1 MENASVTSAVSAVSS
16 SNNAKLL
23 YLWPAQSPDMQEAA
37 RQLGYYGYE
46 SRLLETPEQLIEAAA
61 TQTPTAIL
69 VDCALACKQGS
80 DQKTALFELAQ
91 RIPIA
96 CMSDQS
102 DIEARLAAVR
112 MGCQAYFTRPLDT
125 TSLLDTLD
133 RLTAPPQADAGKVLI
148 IDDSPAL
155 AAFYSA
161 NLNEAGFV
169 CQVVTDPL
177 KSLEALYDHPPELIL
192 LDMNMPGATG
202 QEIAKVIRQQDAYL
216 SIPIVFLSAESDVG
230 RQREAMSLGGDEFLQ
245 KPIQPEHLISAVRS
259 RVIRYR
265 SLRALMVRDSLTGL
279 LNHTSYKERL
289 RAEVARAKR
298 QNKTLSVA
306 MIDIDHFKN
315 VNDTYGHPAGDR
327 VIKNLSRLLKQR
339 LRGADVIGRYGGEEF
354 ALALPDTPVEIAL
367 NVINNLRES
376 FAAIEQHAGKEIFHK
391 TFSSGVAEYSPQN
404 PHLLDAEALLKAA
417 DEALYASK
425 HGGRNRVTAAVVD

>member
-1 MENASVTSAVSAVSS
+1 MENAPAPT
-16 SNNAKLL
+16 NNNGKLV
-23 YLWPAQSPDMQEAA
+23 YLWPAQSQDMQEAA
-37 RQLGYYGYE
+37 RQLGYYGFDA
-46 SRLLETPEQLIEAAA
+46 RLFDTPEQLVADTAAQA
-61 TQTPTAIL
+61 PTGIL
-69 VDCALACKQGS
+69 VDCTLACKQAPA
-80 DQKTALFELAQ
+80 QKTALTELAQ

-102 DIEARLAAVR
+102 DIATRLAAVR

-148 IDDSPAL
+148 IDDSPSM
-155 AAFYSA
+155 AAFYA
-161 NLNEAGFV
+161 ATLNAAGFV
-169 CQVVTDPL
+169 CQMITDPL
-177 KSLEALYDHPPELIL
+177 KSLDALYEQPPELIL
-192 LDMNMPGATG
+192 LDMNMPGASG

-216 SIPIVFLSAESDVG
+216 SIPIVFLSAESDIG
-230 RQREAMSLGGDEFLQ
+230 RQREAMSLGGDEFLH
-245 KPIQPEHLISAVRS
+245 KPIQPEHLISAVKS

-289 RAEVARAKR
+289 RVEVARAKR
-298 QNKTLSVA
+298 QNKLLSVA

-315 VNDTYGHPAGDR
+315 VNDSYGHPAGDR

-354 ALALPDTPVEIAL
+354 ALALPDTPMEVAL
-367 NVINNLRES
+367 KVINNLRES
-376 FAAIEQHAGKEIFHK
+376 FAAIEQHADNSTFHN
-391 TFSSGVAEYSPQN
+391 TFSAGVAECSPQN
-404 PHLLDAEALLKAA
+404 PSLMDAETLIKAA
-417 DEALYASK
+417 DEALYVSK
-425 HGGRNRVTAAVVD
+425 HGGRNQVTAAPGFCA

>member
-1 MENASVTSAVSAVSS
+1 MQHASAATHTT
-16 SNNAKLL
+16 KLL
-23 YLWPAQSPDMQEAA
+23 YLWPAQSQDMQEAA

-46 SRLLETPEQLIEAAA
+46 TQLIDTPEQLISQVAA
-61 TQTPTAIL
+61 QIPTGIL
-69 VDCALACKQGS
+69 VDCAEACAQTS
-80 DQKTALFELAQ
+80 NQKERLSELAQ
-91 RIPIA
+91 RIPVA
-96 CMSDQS
+96 CMSDRS

-133 RLTAPPQADAGKVLI
+133 RLTAPAQAEAGKVLI
-148 IDDSPAL
+148 VDDSPSL
-155 AAFYSA
+155 SAFYA
-161 NLNEAGFV
+161 AHLGEAGFV

-177 KSLEALYDHPPELIL
+177 KTLEALYEQPPELIL

-216 SIPIVFLSAESDVG
+216 SIPIVFLSAESDIG
-230 RQREAMSLGGDEFLQ
+230 RQREAMSLGGDEFLH

-289 RAEVARAKR
+289 RTEVARAKR
-298 QNKTLSVA
+298 QNKLLSVA

-354 ALALPDTPVEIAL
+354 ALALPDTSIEVAVK
-367 NVINNLRES
+367 VIDNLRES
-376 FAAIEQHAGKEIFHK
+376 FAAIEQHVGATTFRN
-391 TFSSGVAEYSPQN
+391 TFSAGVAQCPPSM
-404 PHLLDAEALLKAA
+404 DAEALLKAA
-417 DEALYASK
+417 DEALYVSK
-425 HGGRNRVTAAVVD
+425 HGGRNRVTAAVL

>member
-1 MENASVTSAVSAVSS
+1 MQPSDIAANIDST
-16 SNNAKLL
+16 KLV
-23 YLWPAQSPDMQEAA
+23 YLWPAQSLDMQEAA
-37 RQLGYYGYE
+37 RQLGYFGYTV
-46 SRLLETPEQLIEAAA
+46 RLFDTTEKLVQASADKL
-61 TQTPTAIL
+61 PTCIL
-69 VDCALACKQGS
+69 VDCAQACEQANLQKAALA
-80 DQKTALFELAQ
+80 ELAL
-91 RIPIA
+91 RIPFA
-96 CMSDQS
+96 CMSNLG
-102 DIEARLAAVR
+102 DIDARLMAVR

-133 RLTAPPQADAGKVLI
+133 RLTAPPQAEAGKVLI
-148 IDDSPAL
+148 IDDSPSL
-155 AAFYSA
+155 AAFYA
-161 NLNEAGFV
+161 AHLNEAGFV

-177 KSLEALYDHPPELIL
+177 KSLEALNDQPPELIL
-192 LDMNMPGATG
+192 LDMNMPGASG

-216 SIPIVFLSAESDVG
+216 SIPLVFLSAESDVG

-265 SLRALMVRDSLTGL
+265 ALRALMVRDSLTGL

-298 QNKTLSVA
+298 QHKLLSVA
-306 MIDIDHFKN
+306 IIDIDHFKK

-354 ALALPDTPVEIAL
+354 ALALPDTPIGVAMG
-367 NVINNLRES
+367 VINSLRES
-376 FAAIEQHAGKEIFHK
+376 FAAIEQHAGNATFQN
-391 TFSSGVAEYSPQN
+391 TFSAGVAECSPQH
-404 PHLLDAEALLKAA
+404 PELMDAEALIKAA
-417 DEALYASK
+417 DEAMYASK
-425 HGGRNRVTAAVVD
+425 HGGRNRVTAAA

>member
-1 MENASVTSAVSAVSS
+1 MENASATSVVSV
-16 SNNAKLL
+16 NNNTKLL

-46 SRLLETPEQLIEAAA
+46 SRLLETPEQLIEATAA
-61 TQTPTAIL
+61 QTPTAIL
-69 VDCALACKQGS
+69 VDCTLACEQGAE
-80 DQKTALFELAQ
+80 QKTALFELAQ

-96 CMSDQS
+96 CMSDLS
-102 DIEARLAAVR
+102 HIEARLAAVR

-155 AAFYSA
+155 AAFYAAHLS
-161 NLNEAGFV
+161 EAGFV
-169 CQVVTDPL
+169 CHVVTDPL

-259 RVIRYR
+259 RVMRYR
-265 SLRALMVRDSLTGL
+265 ALRALMVRDSLTGL

-354 ALALPDTPVEIAL
+354 ALALPDTPADVAM

-391 TFSSGVAEYSPQN
+391 TFSSGVAEYAPQSP
-404 PHLLDAEALLKAA
+404 LLIDAEGLLKAA

-425 HGGRNRVTAAVVD
+425 RGGRNRVTAAVAD

>member
-1 MENASVTSAVSAVSS
+1 MQPTDAQANRNGT
-16 SNNAKLL
+16 KLV
-23 YLWPAQSPDMQEAA
+23 YLWPAQSPDMREAA

-46 SRLLETPEQLIEAAA
+46 VRLFDSAEQLIEGTASQA
-61 TQTPTAIL
+61 PTGIL
-69 VDCALACKQGS
+69 VDCALACEQS
-80 DQKTALFELAQ
+80 SIHKTELTQLAH
-91 RIPIA
+91 RFPIA
-96 CMSDQS
+96 CISSQGG
-102 DIEARLAAVR
+102 IEARLAAVR

-133 RLTAPPQADAGKVLI
+133 RLTAPPQAEAGKVMI
-148 IDDSPAL
+148 IDDSPSL
-155 AAFYSA
+155 AAFYAA
-161 NLNEAGFV
+161 NLSEAGFV

-177 KSLEALYDHPPELIL
+177 KSLDALYDHPPELIL
-192 LDMNMPGATG
+192 LDMNMPGASG
-202 QEIAKVIRQQDAYL
+202 QEIAKVVRQQDAYL
-216 SIPIVFLSAESDVG
+216 SIPLVFLSAESDVS

-265 SLRALMVRDSLTGL
+265 ALRALMVRDSLTGL
-279 LNHTSYKERL
+279 LNHTNFKERL

-298 QNKTLSVA
+298 QNKLLSVA

-354 ALALPDTPVEIAL
+354 ALALPDTPVEVAQ

-376 FAAIEQHAGKEIFHK
+376 FAAIEQHAGSATFRS
-391 TFSSGVAEYSPQN
+391 TFSAGVAEFSPQR
-404 PHLLDAEALLKAA
+404 PTLLDAEALLKAA
-417 DEALYASK
+417 DEALYVSK
-425 HGGRNRVTAAVVD
+425 HGGRNRVTAAAAG

>member
-1 MENASVTSAVSAVSS
+1 MQPTEVQANKNGT
-16 SNNAKLL
+16 KLV
-23 YLWPAQSPDMQEAA
+23 YLWPAQNPDMQEAA
-37 RQLGYYGYE
+37 RQLGYYGYDV
-46 SRLLETPEQLIEAAA
+46 RLFDSYQQLIDGAAA
-61 TQTPTAIL
+61 QAPTGIL
-69 VDCALACKQGS
+69 IDCSLADEQAPI
-80 DQKTALFELAQ
+80 QKTAFSELAQ

-96 CMSDQS
+96 CISNQS

-133 RLTAPPQADAGKVLI
+133 RLTAPPQAEAGKVLI
-148 IDDSPAL
+148 IDDSPSL
-155 AAFYSA
+155 AAFYAA
-161 NLNEAGFV
+161 NLSEAGFV

-177 KSLEALYDHPPELIL
+177 KSLDALYDHPPELIL
-192 LDMNMPGATG
+192 LDMNMPGASG

-216 SIPIVFLSAESDVG
+216 SIPLVFLSAESDVS

-245 KPIQPEHLISAVRS
+245 KPIQPQHLISAVRS

-265 SLRALMVRDSLTGL
+265 ALRALMVRDSLTGL
-279 LNHTSYKERL
+279 LNHTSFKERL

-298 QNKTLSVA
+298 QNKLMSVA

-339 LRGADVIGRYGGEEF
+339 LRGGDVIGRYGGEEF
-354 ALALPDTPVEIAL
+354 ALALPDTPIDVAQ

-376 FAAIEQHAGKEIFHK
+376 FAAIEQNAGNTSFRS
-391 TFSSGVAEYSPQN
+391 TFSAGVAEYSPQR
-404 PHLLDAEALLKAA
+404 PPLMDAEALLKAA
-417 DEALYASK
+417 DEALYVSK
-425 HGGRNRVTAAVVD
+425 HGGRNRVTAAAAG